1 MAKKRDYIKEILTKK
16 KRLYARADREKQFRQ
31 RVIPLVLGFRAL
43 KSLKRE
49 VEFRDE
55 WLKYGAIGYIA
66 CVEGYFKMLFANLID
81 HGPPYSENI
90 KGFKEINFKVD
101 VIMAIHTKK
110 ISLGEFISHL
120 LPIKSVSDINHH
132 MSILIGRDFLDFF
145 NNEPVSKWNQK
156 PFKEVFPKTVGQLEE
171 LFKFRHIFCHEIA
184 AKGKV
189 PVRKI
194 ESDISAAASF
204 IIHTEEIISK
214 HYLKT

>member
-1 MAKKRDYIKEILTKK
+1 MAKKRDYIEEILAKK
-16 KRLYARADREKQFRQ
+16 HRNYARADREKQFRQ
-31 RVIPLVLGFRAL
+31 RIVPLVLGFRSL

-66 CVEGYFKMLFANLID
+66 CIEGYFKMLFANLID

-90 KGFKEINFKVD
+90 KGFKEMNFKVD
-101 VIMAIHTKK
+101 VIMAMHAKK
-110 ISLGEFISHL
+110 VSLGEFISHL
-120 LPIKSVSDINHH
+120 LPIKSVSDINHN
-132 MSILIGRDFLDFF
+132 MSILIDRDFLDFF
-145 NNEPVSKWNQK
+145 NNEPVSKLNRK
-156 PFKEVFPKTVGQLEE
+156 SFKEVFPKTVGKLEE

-184 AKGKV
+184 VKGKV
-189 PVRKI
+189 PVQKI
-194 ESDISAAASF
+194 EDGINAAASF